1 MLFIDLVPE
10 TLVPVLIFASRILDV
25 SMGTIRIIFV
35 NRGMKGI
42 AASLGFFEVFI
53 WITVVAQIIA
63 NLDNWVLYVAY
74 AGGFAAGN
82 YIGIFI
88 EQKLKVGTQVFR
100 IISQKNPTE
109 FIKLLTRSKLRATV
123 LKAQGIHGDENVIFT
138 VVKRK
143 QAAHVVKWIRQ
154 FDADAFY
161 SIEDVIFASDMSSK
175 SLEKGKRT
183 PFMQVLST
191 RKSV

>member
-1 MLFIDLVPE
+1 MLFIDLVPD

-42 AASLGFFEVFI
+42 AATLGFFEVFI
-53 WITVVAQIIA
+53 WITVVAKIIS
-63 NLDNWVLYVAY
+63 NMDNWVLYVAY

-100 IISQKNPTE
+100 IISQKNPTD
-109 FIKLLTRSKLRATV
+109 FIKLLTRSKLKSTV
-123 LKAQGIHGDENVIFT
+123 LKAQGSNGEENVIFT

-143 QAAHVVKWIRQ
+143 QAGHVIKWIRE

-161 SIEDVIFASDMSSK
+161 SIEDVKFASDVSGK
-175 SLEKGKRT
+175 SLEKAGRT